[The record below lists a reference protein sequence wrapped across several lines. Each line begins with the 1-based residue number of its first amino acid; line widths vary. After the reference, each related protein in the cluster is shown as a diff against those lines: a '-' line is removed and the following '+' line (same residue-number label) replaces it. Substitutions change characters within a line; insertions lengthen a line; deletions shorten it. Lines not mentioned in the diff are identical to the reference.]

1 MKSNA
6 MHTRNMINTT
16 SKQARGFTLIDMLVS
31 LAIMTLLI
39 ATLLPAL
46 AEARRASKR
55 AVCMTHEY
63 DMGKHLERYAQDH
76 KGYFPH
82 FQYSFAYDAQSL
94 SVSTQMRSFT
104 ESGMDYM
111 QDINSVC
118 PEVLHANQISYLD
131 GQNQV
136 KTKAMDFGMNVD
148 LLVRESRMFDLVDA
162 SRTVTMYDG

>member
-55 AVCMTHEY
+55 AVCMTHEHC
-63 DMGKHLERYAQDH
+63 GSRCE
-76 KGYFPH
+76 
-82 FQYSFAYDAQSL
+82 
-94 SVSTQMRSFT
+94 
-104 ESGMDYM
+104 
-111 QDINSVC
+111 
-118 PEVLHANQISYLD
+118 QITATSEC
-131 GQNQV
+131 N
-136 KTKAMDFGMNVD
+136 N
-148 LLVRESRMFDLVDA
+148 
-162 SRTVTMYDG
+162 